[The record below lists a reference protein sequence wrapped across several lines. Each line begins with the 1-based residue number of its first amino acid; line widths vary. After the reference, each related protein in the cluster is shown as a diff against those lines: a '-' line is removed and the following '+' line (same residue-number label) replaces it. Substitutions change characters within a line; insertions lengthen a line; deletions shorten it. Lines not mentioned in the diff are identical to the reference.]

1 VYLGAKRRYINT
13 LPFLFLF
20 TTLSVIF
27 STLIIV
33 VLEMD
38 FLFRPL

>member
-1 VYLGAKRRYINT
+1 M
-13 LPFLFLF
+13 
-20 TTLSVIF
+20 
-27 STLIIV
+27 V

>member
-1 VYLGAKRRYINT
+1 
-13 LPFLFLF
+13 
-20 TTLSVIF
+20 
-27 STLIIV
+27 V